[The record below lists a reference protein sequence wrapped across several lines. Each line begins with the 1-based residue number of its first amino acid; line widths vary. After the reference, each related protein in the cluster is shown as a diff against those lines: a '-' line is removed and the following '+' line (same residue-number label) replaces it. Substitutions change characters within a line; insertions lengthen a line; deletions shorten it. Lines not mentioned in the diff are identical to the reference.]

1 MGKGVVVSLDK
12 LESELNVSDGERTTE
27 FDEVFDE
34 TQNDI
39 NYDEIDTVDEFETV
53 QMDDDS
59 DSDDET
65 EYDEIDNYEEV
76 ASDTDEVDE
85 ESGEDNDD
93 LLDDV
98 DDYESVNTFDD
109 EDDLISKYTA
119 TEDDEYSRIEDH
131 VGQIPEVC
139 EEIDDDVEEDVEVN
153 DDVEEVTAEEVANE
167 FEKAVTQR
175 LDESMKKER
184 DSFKKVEEAEQTEF
198 EDVKEECEEKDDET
212 PTILEAFDEK
222 RDFYRSDWLIYLS
235 KVFDYITEDKRNLI
249 SDERYKNVN
258 IDVSGSKKSQ
268 DELRYIYRKYLRQ
281 NLEIAVND
289 KDNDNLTEDFDELK
303 RIVQKATSVELGM
316 YAYKENNYESNDD
329 EDEIVDKDIETYF
342 NNMEKLRKNVH
353 EGLNEQY
360 KEMLEHDKEEADFV
374 NRNRSILE
382 NEINPKIVMSIL
394 NDDTSSTVFDEP
406 RAFEEEFKESPF
418 YYVLKRVMLRE
429 RLVDVPRT
437 PIRMSIRID
446 QITNF
451 FTVVDFSTGVRVICI
466 DTDDPDQIG
475 CNPFVINKNVPF
487 SYPKEIMGRIEN
499 VKLRMLY
506 KDTCEERPVSIIRRL
521 QKLVAH
527 DYIEEKYKVKL
538 FENFVVGYT
547 TDFETVD
554 MFESGD
560 GKGSKGNSPYV
571 VGRAHTNRIGIMVIA
586 SKSNAKPIRKDK
598 AEGFELNE
606 YDFTKNYNI
615 VCVASCRYITD
626 ERVLNRN
633 DLSDDAKIV
642 RYTIT
647 QYDEINSCV
656 ITDGFTACLK
666 AIIMEHESKFGP
678 QTKFSIE
685 YELDRGAIVPTTI
698 SDIIDYDNL
707 MVLSK
712 VKNNNPF
719 GLQTTKVLS
728 KNNRIKDIPF
738 DRGRADERYFTSA
751 RTLSSIFP
759 PNILTNYNLFKP
771 NKEGINEFMAGRGY
785 MDCYEP
791 GPITFDINPLRCTSL
806 MCEPG
811 VDKMFKIDVNALKSF
826 ENQEFNR
833 LRMAQARFETEEKSK
848 NGDISSLLLTA
859 FDFLDTVTGLKNGK

>member
-12 LESELNVSDGERTTE
+12 LESELNVSGDERTTE

-39 NYDEIDTVDEFETV
+39 NYDEIDTDDEFETV
-53 QMDDDS
+53 QIDDDN
-59 DSDDET
+59 DSNDET

-85 ESGEDNDD
+85 ESDEVYDD
-93 LLDDV
+93 FLENIN
-98 DDYESVNTFDD
+98 DYEPVNTFDDENED

-119 TEDDEYSRIEDH
+119 TEDDVYSRIEDH
-131 VGQIPEVC
+131 VGQIPEVS

-153 DDVEEVTAEEVANE
+153 DDVEEVTVEEVASE
-167 FEKAVTQR
+167 
-175 LDESMKKER
+175 ES
-184 DSFKKVEEAEQTEF
+184 EQTEF
-198 EDVKEECEEKDDET
+198 EDVEEECEEKDDET
-212 PTILEAFDEK
+212 PTILEVFDEK
-222 RDFYRSDWLIYLS
+222 DSYPSDRLIYLS

-249 SDERYKNVN
+249 SDEKYKDVN
-258 IDVSGSKKSQ
+258 IDLSGSKKSQ

-289 KDNDNLTEDFDELK
+289 KDNDNLPEDFDELK

-316 YAYKENNYESNDD
+316 YAYKENKYESNDDD

-586 SKSNAKPIRKDK
+586 SKSNAKPIRKDR

-626 ERVLNRN
+626 ERALNRN

-666 AIIMEHESKFGP
+666 AIIMEHENKFGP

-738 DRGRADERYFTSA
+738 DHGRADERYFTSA